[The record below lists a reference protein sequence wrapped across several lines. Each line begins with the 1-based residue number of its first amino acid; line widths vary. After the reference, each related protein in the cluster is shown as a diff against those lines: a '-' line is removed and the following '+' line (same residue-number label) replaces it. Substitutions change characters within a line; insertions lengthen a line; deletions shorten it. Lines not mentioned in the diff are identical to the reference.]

1 MRLDYVDN
9 PPTNLSSEDQEV
21 LERVKARRGAM
32 GLIPLD
38 LTLLHAPKIA
48 DGWNALLGAVRTK
61 NSLPDDIREI
71 AICRPAL
78 INKAWFEWNAHCPI
92 LLKSQGFSEDKLDVV
107 KQLHP
112 KSKGAL
118 DDRQWA
124 VLRYADAM
132 TREVSVPQSLFDEVK
147 AAGLSEQQ
155 MVELTATVASYN
167 MVSRFLV
174 ALDIGE
180 QNNKKPEWAIVEN

>member
-1 MRLDYVDN
+1 M
-9 PPTNLSSEDQEV
+9 
-21 LERVKARRGAM
+21 
-32 GLIPLD
+32 
-38 LTLLHAPKIA
+38 
-48 DGWNALLGAVRTK
+48 
-61 NSLPDDIREI
+61 
-71 AICRPAL
+71 
-78 INKAWFEWNAHCPI
+78 INRAWFEWNAHAPI

-132 TREVSVPQSLFDEVK
+132 TRDVSVPQSLFDEVK
-147 AAGLSEQQ
+147 ATGLNEQQ